1 MDFQKLVSQRHS
13 TRSFSDKTVDLSL
26 IKTIIEEAQTT
37 ASWVNSQPWKVYV
50 ATGQTLEKIKEDHL
64 SLIEAGKKSA
74 PIFPVLSRVGWQADQ
89 QDNMA
94 NWSEALE
101 HSQLDQVEFWQLN
114 RQLFKAPAILY
125 FGLPKDSPDWS
136 ILDMGAFVQTATLSA
151 NNQGLGTMVAYE
163 FVKFPVEL
171 ASALEVDPNYD
182 IVIGMAI
189 GYEDDNPIN
198 AFRAKR
204 RILDEVLVVKE

>member
-1 MDFQKLVSQRHS
+1 
-13 TRSFSDKTVDLSL
+13 
-26 IKTIIEEAQTT
+26 
-37 ASWVNSQPWKVYV
+37 
-50 ATGQTLEKIKEDHL
+50 
-64 SLIEAGKKSA
+64 
-74 PIFPVLSRVGWQADQ
+74 
-89 QDNMA
+89 
-94 NWSEALE
+94 
-101 HSQLDQVEFWQLN
+101 
-114 RQLFKAPAILY
+114 
-125 FGLPKDSPDWS
+125 
-136 ILDMGAFVQTATLSA
+136 
-151 NNQGLGTMVAYE
+151 MVAYE